1 VSQMWDVRNANIEIR
16 KAEINRP
23 L

>member
-1 VSQMWDVRNANIEIR
+1 MWDVRNANIEIR
-16 KAEINRP
+16 KAERKRP